1 MYLAT
6 HFYGA
11 ILPPKQVSTYGQDC
25 EMVIMYSSSMNYSN
39 NKKKTDSTD
48 LHGPPICYV
57 LFDNMLLLIKY

>member
-11 ILPPKQVSTYGQDC
+11 ILPPKQVSTYGQDG

-39 NKKKTDSTD
+39 NKKKTDGTD

-57 LFDNMLLLIKY
+57 